1 MIPPS
6 LIAQIKNTFEKSS
19 DCVYIKDE
27 NLEYRYMNSVG
38 LENIQLHSE
47 ELISKIDT
55 ELYFSQYANRIN
67 AHDSAAL
74 NNNVFYQL
82 GDFST
87 KKGLQLFHLDNKFP
101 LKDELGKTHGILG
114 FARFLTYEELLLTLA
129 TIGKNS
135 SNVINVTVDFNHLL
149 NKEINLS
156 DRELDVLYCFLNGKS
171 TKTVAETLQITERTV
186 IFHLNN
192 IKEKWQCNSRESIFS
207 KAEEKGFVKYP
218 ALWRL
223 LNYKK

>member
-1 MIPPS
+1 M
-6 LIAQIKNTFEKSS
+6 IAQIKNTFEKSS

-27 NLEYRYMNSVG
+27 NLEYRYMNPAG
-38 LENIQLHSE
+38 LENIQLHCE
-47 ELISKIDT
+47 EIISKIDA
-55 ELYFSQYANRIN
+55 ELYFSQYADHLN
-67 AHDSAAL
+67 AHDAAAL

-82 GDFST
+82 SEFST
-87 KKGLQLFHLDNKFP
+87 RNGNLLFPLDNKFP

-114 FARFLTYEELLLTLA
+114 FARFLSYEELLFTLA
-129 TIGKNS
+129 TIEKNS
-135 SNVINVTVDFNHLL
+135 SNAINVTIDFNHLF

-218 ALWRL
+218 ALSKL
-223 LNYKK
+223 LNFKK